1 MVVSSARSES
11 ERMSENADM
20 EKRALEALLGYRD
33 ALARVEA
40 LEKEEATARQALVDW
55 RDRVEKLTSDIASSD
70 ARSNLAEAGQ
80 NAISR
85 LHNIRFAMS
94 EATAELKSAFTTL
107 VAFDDA
113 LGYLPIP
120 EKTDANVKDA
130 GGNPEE

>member
-1 MVVSSARSES
+1 M
-11 ERMSENADM
+11 
-20 EKRALEALLGYRD
+20 
-33 ALARVEA
+33 
-40 LEKEEATARQALVDW
+40 
-55 RDRVEKLTSDIASSD
+55 TSDIASSD

-80 NAISR
+80 YAISR
-85 LHNIRFAMS
+85 LHSIRFAMS

-130 GGNPEE
+130 AAIPKSEVTREIARKGGDR

>member
-1 MVVSSARSES
+1 
-11 ERMSENADM
+11 MSENADLD
-20 EKRALEALLGYRD
+20 KRAAEALLRYRA

-40 LEKEEATARQALVDW
+40 LEQDEAVAHRALVEW
-55 RDRVEKLTSDIASSD
+55 RSLVENSNLDGGGSA

-85 LHNIRFAMS
+85 LHDIRVAMS
-94 EATAELKSAFTTL
+94 EATAELKSALTTL

-120 EKTDANVKDA
+120 EATKSNVEGA
-130 GGNPEE
+130 GGSAED